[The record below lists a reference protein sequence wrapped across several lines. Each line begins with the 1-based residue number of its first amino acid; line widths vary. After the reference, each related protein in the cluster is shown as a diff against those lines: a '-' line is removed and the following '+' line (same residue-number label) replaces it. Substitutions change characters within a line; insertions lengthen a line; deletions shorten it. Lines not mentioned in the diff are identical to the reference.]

1 MISQRVNCVR
11 AKGQWPAMAGRY
23 LILER
28 AGDQLAVP
36 LRAGASWPILAP
48 PLLASAATGPRDQ
61 GIAAGGRRK
70 RHDRQVNMRVRRERQ
85 HQQQSG
91 LHAKFA
97 QRSMQPQACT
107 RRKKVKGSESRATK
121 RPSLSL
127 AASLTKVWLECRKGR
142 CDLFR
147 DRMPENATNEA
158 GERHH
163 ISD

>member
-36 LRAGASWPILAP
+36 LRPRASSPIFAP

-107 RRKKVKGSESRATK
+107 RRQKVKGSESRTTEDAL
-121 RPSLSL
+121 PVSCCVC
-127 AASLTKVWLECRKGR
+127 TKVWLECRRRGVVILLR
-142 CDLFR
+142 SHA
-147 DRMPENATNEA
+147 ENEA

-163 ISD
+163 ITH